1 MQVGSGCQKKFFG
14 GVAFKSN
21 WREGARTS
29 DVKMSCVAPEVTHLG
44 HIFGVALLHIAAR
57 AVTRSNVRVKYAN
70 ANFRAF
76 FFGGRVR
83 H

>member
-14 GVAFKSN
+14 GVTFESN
-21 WREGARTS
+21 WREGARIS
-29 DVKMSCVAPEVTHLG
+29 DVKMSRVAPEVLTWDIFLG
-44 HIFGVALLHIAAR
+44 LLCCIFAAR
-57 AVTRSNVRVKYAN
+57 TTTRSNVRVKYAD

>member
-29 DVKMSCVAPEVTHLG
+29 DVKMSRVAPEVLTW

-57 AVTRSNVRVKYAN
+57 AVTHSNVRVKYAN